1 MPSPVSTSSPGP
13 RTLIVMRHAKSD
25 WSVPVEDRLRPL
37 NRRGRRQAA
46 EAGRW
51 LAAHAGRIGLAVV
64 SPAVRVADAWRLAAA
79 ELPAHPPE
87 RVDERAYTDDGEDL
101 LAIVR
106 GLGAA
111 AAEAGV
117 GRGGTV
123 VLVSHSPAC
132 AELVE
137 LLTGEVIEMKTSG
150 LAVVELEPDGP
161 ARGRLVTSRRPPTA
175 PH

>member
-1 MPSPVSTSSPGP
+1 MPSPLPTLPSGP

-37 NRRGRRQAA
+37 NKRGRRQAA

-51 LAAHAGRIGLAVV
+51 LAEHAGQIDLAVV
-64 SPAVRVADAWRLAAA
+64 SPAVRAADAWRLAAA
-79 ELPAHPPE
+79 ELLAPPPE

-101 LAIVR
+101 LAVVR
-106 GLGAA
+106 GLDWA
-111 AAEAGV
+111 AAEGGV
-117 GRGGTV
+117 GRGGAV